1 MEDHRGGRFRR
12 SRSEHPN
19 SIIQMKLKTL
29 LTLVAALAV
38 GFNVAVADEDTPLSK
53 EMSAMN
59 KSLRMLKRQI
69 ADASK
74 KDDNLALV
82 GKMKA
87 SVDASLKFEPAKT
100 KDIPAADKAAY
111 LEKYKQQMND
121 LKKSFD
127 ELEAAIKADKQDD
140 AKKIFEKLS
149 EQKEKGHKDFGV
161 DEE

>member
-1 MEDHRGGRFRR
+1 
-12 SRSEHPN
+12 
-19 SIIQMKLKTL
+19 MKLKTL